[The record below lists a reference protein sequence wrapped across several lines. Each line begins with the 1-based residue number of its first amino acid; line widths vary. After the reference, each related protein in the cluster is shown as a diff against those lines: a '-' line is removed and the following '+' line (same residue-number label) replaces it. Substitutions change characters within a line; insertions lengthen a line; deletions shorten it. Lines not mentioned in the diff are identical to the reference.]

1 MNLFLVFLGSGSGYS
16 LTSMIGQQI
25 NRLGRS
31 SSLGGPIKSDH
42 LIRILDYLFPD
53 ASEENRHPYPEDL
66 TANHQQFTIKS
77 CPVDGLVWRLS
88 IVFAHCLHIL
98 GKTTVCYCFT
108 E

>member
-1 MNLFLVFLGSGSGYS
+1 MNFFLVFLGSGSGYS

-98 GKTTVCYCFT
+98 GKTDHSSPT
-108 E
+108 